1 MKDMQLLAE
10 VRKMSTAIRYDNAD
24 SGTHYLLGYVWTTL
38 TEEQQNE
45 IAKSFREQ
53 LSILE
58 NAKEMIKR

>member
-10 VRKMSTAIRYDNAD
+10 VRKMSTAIRYGNAD

-45 IAKSFREQ
+45 IAESFREQ

-58 NAKEMIKR
+58 NANLILNK

>member
-45 IAKSFREQ
+45 IAESFREQ

-58 NAKEMIKR
+58 NANLILNK

>member
-1 MKDMQLLAE
+1 
-10 VRKMSTAIRYDNAD
+10 
-24 SGTHYLLGYVWTTL
+24 VWTTL

>member
-1 MKDMQLLAE
+1 MKDMQLLADI
-10 VRKMSTAIRYDNAD
+10 RKMSTEIRYGNAD